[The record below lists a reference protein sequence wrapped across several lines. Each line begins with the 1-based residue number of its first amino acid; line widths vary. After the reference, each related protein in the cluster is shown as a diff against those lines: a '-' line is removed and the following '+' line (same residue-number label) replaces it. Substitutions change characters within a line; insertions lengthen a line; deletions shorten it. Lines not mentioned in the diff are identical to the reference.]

1 MANHFIWHE
10 LNTTDRDA
18 AATFYG
24 AVVGWA
30 TKAFGDGSDYR
41 IFTMGGNESA
51 GLIALPDAARA
62 RGPYWAS
69 YLNVADADAEAKAIK
84 AAGGAIHFGPEDI
97 PTVGRFAVVG
107 DPQGAVYMILAPA
120 PRDEVPARPSPST
133 AGEVGWQE
141 LHASDWRAAFD
152 FYARYG
158 WEKVREFD
166 MGAMGAYQIFSIDG
180 ADAGGMMNSPLK
192 PQWLPYFSVADVDA
206 AKAAID
212 ANGGR
217 IMHGPV
223 EVPGGLFII
232 QGTDPQGA
240 IFAVSGPRKAD

>member
-18 AATFYG
+18 AARFYR
-24 AVVGWA
+24 AVVGWD
-30 TKAFGDGSDYR
+30 TKPYEGGGDYR
-41 IFTMGGNESA
+41 IFTMDGRDGA
-51 GLIALPDAARA
+51 GLMALPEAARA
-62 RGPYWAS
+62 GGPYWAS
-69 YLNVADADAEAKAIK
+69 YLHVADVDAEAAAIK
-84 AAGGAIHFGPEDI
+84 DKGGAIHAGPQDI

-120 PRDEVPARPSPST
+120 PRGDVPARPPAST
-133 AGEVGWQE
+133 PGEVGWHE
-141 LHASDWRAAFD
+141 LHATDWRAAFD

-158 WEKVREFD
+158 WTKSHEFD
-166 MGAMGAYQIFSIDG
+166 MGAMGTYQIFGIDG
-180 ADAGGMMNSPLK
+180 TDAGGMMTSPLK
-192 PQWLPYFSVADVDA
+192 PQWLPYVSVADIDA
-206 AKAAID
+206 ARAAIE

-223 EVPGGLFII
+223 EVPGGAFII

-240 IFAVSGPRKAD
+240 TFALAGPRKG